1 MQVVTFRNW
10 KCKVIFAQ
18 YENGNP
24 AILLRD
30 IEDNAPIATSSVNIV
45 RDWMYDKKAK
55 ASDELPKN
63 QCYLKTYSENAG
75 MLEALEEAGVVKSL
89 GTSIKLNPHGD
100 TAPLVEILTL
110 KE

>member
-55 ASDELPKN
+55 ASDELPTQKW
-63 QCYLKTYSENAG
+63 LRKKYSEKACN
-75 MLEALEEAGVVKSL
+75 LEISQEAYESKTERTSTPDKSQ
-89 GTSIKLNPHGD
+89 
-100 TAPLVEILTL
+100 
-110 KE
+110 